1 MSAADAP
8 PVPGLKTIAAL
19 LREKAAAIPDD
30 IYGIFPDRE
39 ISFGELDAE
48 ARRIA
53 KGLIALGVRPGDHVA
68 TLMPNHAHWVFAYFG
83 ALYAGATVVA
93 LNARY
98 KRHELD
104 YTINHSR
111 SRVLMTT
118 DAIEDYVD
126 FAGLLTDLYP
136 DVAAQKDV
144 TSIQLKGAPELRSLV
159 LFGQTRT
166 DGFLSLQSLVDA
178 GAAVPDSDVH
188 AAMAAVGPEDPAAII
203 YTSGTTSNP
212 KGCVLT
218 HGSLQRS
225 WYTFAEIVDL
235 KRGQRVWMPMPFF
248 HTGGIGPMTAYLAR
262 GAAFVTQPHFNPDGV
277 IALMEKYRIDHLY
290 PGFPQ
295 MSLTVLQHPRFSKER
310 FSHVR
315 SLLNVGPPAMQR
327 QIENLLPDG
336 AVVLNLFGMTEGSGI
351 VTFTPMDASFD
362 LRATSSGKA
371 PAHTEVR
378 IVDPESGEVCGPDR
392 SGEIQ
397 FRGGGAL
404 KEYYRDPEATAA
416 TILPGGWVRTGDRGK
431 MDGDGYLYFLGRLK
445 DMLKV
450 GGENVAAAEIEF
462 FLNQHPDVK
471 MVQVI
476 GGADARLGE
485 VPVAF
490 VERVPGGTVTAEE
503 LIEMCRGEIAKWK
516 IPRDV
521 VFVTEWPMST
531 TKVQKFRLRDM
542 LPERFRSD
550 AA

>member
-1 MSAADAP
+1 MSDAVH
-8 PVPGLKTIAAL
+8 PVPGEKTIAAL
-19 LREKAAAIPDD
+19 LMQQGVEIPGD

-39 ISFGELDAE
+39 VRFGELDAE

-68 TLMPNHAHWVFAYFG
+68 TLMPNHAHWPFAYFG

-98 KRHELD
+98 KRHELA
-104 YTINHSR
+104 YTIAHSR
-111 SRVLMTT
+111 SRVLITT

-126 FAGLLTDLYP
+126 FAGLLSEVYSDLADQAGPTDLRLADAP
-136 DVAAQKDV
+136 D
-144 TSIQLKGAPELRSLV
+144 LRSLV
-159 LFGQTRT
+159 LFGEARA
-166 DGFLSLQSLVDA
+166 DRFLSQSDLISLGADLEDAAVETAA
-178 GAAVPDSDVH
+178 GAIT
-188 AAMAAVGPEDPAAII
+188 PEDPAAII
-203 YTSGTTSNP
+203 YTSGTTANP

-218 HGSLQRS
+218 HVGLQRS
-225 WYTFAEIVDL
+225 WYTFAEIVNL
-235 KRGQRVWMPMPFF
+235 KRGERVWMPMPFF

-262 GAAFVTQPHFNPDGV
+262 GAAFVTQPHFDPDGV
-277 IALMEKYRIDHLY
+277 IALIEKYRIDHLY

-295 MSLTVLQHPRFSKER
+295 MSLTVLQHPGFSRER
-310 FSHVR
+310 FSYVR
-315 SLLNVGPPAMQR
+315 SLLNVGPPAMQY
-327 QIENLLPDG
+327 QIEELLPEG

-351 VTFTPMDASFD
+351 VTFTPMDTPLP

-378 IVDPESGEVCGPDR
+378 IVDPETGQALAADQP
-392 SGEIQ
+392 GEIQ
-397 FRGGGAL
+397 FRGGGSL
-404 KEYYRDPEATAA
+404 REYYRDPEATAN
-416 TILPGGWVRTGDRGK
+416 TILPDGWVRTGDRGK
-431 MDGDGYLYFLGRLK
+431 LDSDGYLYFLGRLK

-490 VERVPGGTVTAEE
+490 VERTPGGTVTSEQ
-503 LIEMCRGEIAKWK
+503 LIAMCQGQIAKWK

-521 VFVTEWPMST
+521 VFVTEWPLST
-531 TKVQKFRLRDM
+531 TKVQKFRLKEL
-542 LPERFRSD
+542 LPERFREAES
-550 AA
+550 